1 MMAGAIEAV
10 NALVRERFQ
19 DRVYLMC
26 VAAPQVQARMLR
38 WLSRSH
44 APSALCL
51 MPYTLYLMPIQAGF
65 PGHMLQYQHAHG
77 DGDGEYI
84 ITCSHT
90 CVYSVCSYKK

>member
-38 WLSRSH
+38 WLSRSLI
-44 APSALCL
+44 PN
-51 MPYTLYLMPIQAGF
+51 
-65 PGHMLQYQHAHG
+65 
-77 DGDGEYI
+77 
-84 ITCSHT
+84 
-90 CVYSVCSYKK
+90 